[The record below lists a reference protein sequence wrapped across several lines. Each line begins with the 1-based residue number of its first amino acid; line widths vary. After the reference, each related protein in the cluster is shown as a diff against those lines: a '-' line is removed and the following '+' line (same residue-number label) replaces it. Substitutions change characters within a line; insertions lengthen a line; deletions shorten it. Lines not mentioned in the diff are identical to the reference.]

1 MKLKSLIMF
10 SAAALAF
17 AACSNDEDVN
27 GGIKG
32 DATVTVN
39 IQNAVTRAL
48 EQPTTGTNKDKF
60 PVEINSLVINLK
72 AGSGDQSSNNI
83 ATSVTDGENQWKN
96 ASYTFENVRD
106 PQSVEVIINGC
117 TALSGLK
124 LADVVKTG
132 LAEPL
137 YDSSNNFQQGSNAN
151 EYTVTLQPEHRLAR
165 LQFSGIKHVDEKV
178 DSEESANC
186 SYETL
191 TLAGVFLN
199 NVQTTEGETTVKSV
213 ANTTKEQAGQ
223 VWNEVK
229 GWTDA
234 PVWDEITDGSTFL
247 TDQNGWPRD
256 GQGEEEATFDQCYA
270 YNIFPA
276 GVGEEV
282 TTLPKF
288 TVYFTNA
295 KIKTDVIDVVK
306 SDYRFATVA
315 KYVVEGSTDGLEG
328 IASDGRTI
336 ETFKAGYIY
345 NITGLEIDDND
356 LGPTPTGGEDVKIIA
371 KVEVLPWTLVNGK
384 VEWN

>member
-17 AACSNDEDVN
+17 AACSNEDDVN
-27 GGIKG
+27 SGIKG

-39 IQNAVTRAL
+39 IQDAVTRAL
-48 EQPTTGTNKDKF
+48 ETPTTGANNAKYPVQINK
-60 PVEINSLVINLK
+60 LVITLN
-72 AGSGDQSSNNI
+72 AGSGTQTTDNL
-83 ATSVTDGENQWKN
+83 AGSVTDGQDGLKN
-96 ASYTFENVRD
+96 ATYTFRGVRD
-106 PQSVEVIINGC
+106 PQSVSVSINDC
-117 TALSGLK
+117 SSLSGLK
-124 LADVVKTG
+124 LADVVDTG

-137 YDSSNNFQQGSNAN
+137 YATSSTFTPGSNAN
-151 EYTVTLQPEHRLAR
+151 EYTVELTPDHRLAR
-165 LQFSGIKHVDEKV
+165 LQFSGIKHVDVKV
-178 DSEESANC
+178 EGEENANC

-199 NVQTTEGETTVKSV
+199 GVQTTEGNAATKSV
-213 ANTTKEQAGQ
+213 TAAQANG
-223 VWNEVK
+223 VWDEVK

-247 TDQNGWPRD
+247 TDQDGWP
-256 GQGEEEATFDQCYA
+256 GATTAEPAQAQCYA

-276 GVGEEV
+276 GKNV
-282 TTLPKF
+282 TVNETAMPLPKF

-295 KIKTDVIDVVK
+295 AFKSGVVDMYN
-306 SDYRFATVA
+306 STYRFATVA
-315 KYVVEGSTDGLEG
+315 KYVVEGSAAGLEG
-328 IASDGRTI
+328 VASDGTI

-356 LGPTPTGGEDVKIIA
+356 LGPTPDGGKDANVIA
-371 KVEVLPWTLVNGK
+371 KVQVLPWTLVNAT